1 MILTEITD
9 VKLRQQILSDG
20 FFRQYFLWLIS
31 IFLDKKVYFL

>member
-1 MILTEITD
+1 MILTEITSIFTD

-31 IFLDKKVYFL
+31 IFFR